1 MCVNVTLSVDARVL
15 AEARRIAAIRG
26 TTLNQIIRDHLHDLT
41 RPADVE
47 SDIRRLEELWANSP
61 GCSKGP
67 WTREEVHERS

>member
-1 MCVNVTLSVDARVL
+1 MNVTLSVDARIL

-26 TTLNQIIRDHLHDLT
+26 TTLNQIIRDYLHDLT

-61 GCSKGP
+61 GRSKGP
-67 WTREEVHERS
+67 WTRGELHERS